1 MSATERAEMKSDPMA
16 ETRLR
21 VDKSIPVVF
30 LITMSDVSVAI
41 LEFFPDRSTMKLNID
56 KAFEINPYVV
66 GSQ

>member
-1 MSATERAEMKSDPMA
+1 MKSDPMA
-16 ETRLR
+16 ETRLP

-41 LEFFPDRSTMKLNID
+41 LESFPDRSTMKLNID